1 MDPMEI
7 NDERSLTAWLSD
19 KPAEWAQVIALR
31 AALRVLPYIGVAS
44 DSWLEKFALLPFHA
58 VITSWIQL
66 TESSIDIFES
76 GSRANAKFGGHSFD
90 FAGYKESQVAAM
102 AADVSYHSADAQTQ
116 SMHVVGDCVE
126 AVTKAAETFRSVAE
140 RRADWGEND
149 DAAADKI
156 WNAVQ
161 LDCLQLF
168 HDTRSNKAGILAVVP
183 IWFQYK
189 SEQFDDWTKLSQR
202 LRAIDLNYQV
212 WIEWYARRFHGER
225 AAFKIPGDQNR
236 TEDKEILRRL
246 AEATDQDFWGK
257 GHEYVNA
264 TLKGWLEEARAR
276 VAPPPSQDDAAIP
289 PQAAGAIAY
298 GVNQQGKLDR
308 LPPSDQVHLR
318 DVPDQRRSYADLRAA
333 TGELLDEGQRLGPR
347 LHPRLERFAQSMPER
362 FEDAEAYLVWRDGI
376 ALRRLYR
383 AHLAVAHGKDPDP
396 ARLDAAVAEG
406 LGGVLDLYN
415 AFAFADDG
423 IRAKDEATIPPQER
437 VIAEAEAAAAKP
449 LVEAMLATP
458 DIATPEAL
466 SDIAADAEDADLPAN
481 DPYAGQALDQA
492 NRTLRN
498 WSAGLLG
505 GGKRVLDEA
514 NTSAKEVRSGAE
526 RAVGALIVSELC
538 GVTSVSAPLI
548 QFIATQAP
556 VLQSYV
562 AVAFSNFPHLAE
574 LIDRIVGLWNRIK
587 NL

>member
-1 MDPMEI
+1 
-7 NDERSLTAWLSD
+7 
-19 KPAEWAQVIALR
+19 
-31 AALRVLPYIGVAS
+31 
-44 DSWLEKFALLPFHA
+44 
-58 VITSWIQL
+58 
-66 TESSIDIFES
+66 
-76 GSRANAKFGGHSFD
+76 
-90 FAGYKESQVAAM
+90 
-102 AADVSYHSADAQTQ
+102 
-116 SMHVVGDCVE
+116 
-126 AVTKAAETFRSVAE
+126 
-140 RRADWGEND
+140 
-149 DAAADKI
+149 
-156 WNAVQ
+156 
-161 LDCLQLF
+161 
-168 HDTRSNKAGILAVVP
+168 
-183 IWFQYK
+183 
-189 SEQFDDWTKLSQR
+189 
-202 LRAIDLNYQV
+202 
-212 WIEWYARRFHGER
+212 
-225 AAFKIPGDQNR
+225 
-236 TEDKEILRRL
+236 
-246 AEATDQDFWGK
+246 
-257 GHEYVNA
+257 
-264 TLKGWLEEARAR
+264 
-276 VAPPPSQDDAAIP
+276 
-289 PQAAGAIAY
+289 
-298 GVNQQGKLDR
+298 
-308 LPPSDQVHLR
+308 
-318 DVPDQRRSYADLRAA
+318 
-333 TGELLDEGQRLGPR
+333 
-347 LHPRLERFAQSMPER
+347 MPER

>member
-1 MDPMEI
+1 MVIDPNYSVW
-7 NDERSLTAWLSD
+7 NDW
-19 KPAEWAQVIALR
+19 
-31 AALRVLPYIGVAS
+31 Y
-44 DSWLEKFALLPFHA
+44 
-58 VITSWIQL
+58 
-66 TESSIDIFES
+66 
-76 GSRANAKFGGHSFD
+76 
-90 FAGYKESQVAAM
+90 
-102 AADVSYHSADAQTQ
+102 
-116 SMHVVGDCVE
+116 
-126 AVTKAAETFRSVAE
+126 E
-140 RRADWGEND
+140 RR
-149 DAAADKI
+149 I
-156 WNAVQ
+156 
-161 LDCLQLF
+161 
-168 HDTRSNKAGILAVVP
+168 R
-183 IWFQYK
+183 
-189 SEQFDDWTKLSQR
+189 
-202 LRAIDLNYQV
+202 
-212 WIEWYARRFHGER
+212 GER
-225 AAFKIPGDQNR
+225 KAFEISGDKYEI
-236 TEDKEILRRL
+236 EDRKILRRL
-246 AEATDQDFWGK
+246 AEATDEDFWGR
-257 GHEYVNA
+257 GHEHVNA
-264 TLKGWLEEARAR
+264 TLKGWLDEARER
-276 VAPPPSQDDAAIP
+276 VAPVPEIETP
-289 PQAAGAIAY
+289 PQEAGAIAY
-298 GVNQQGKLDR
+298 GVNEHGKLDR
-308 LPPSDQVHLR
+308 LPLSDQVHLR

-333 TGELLDEGQRLGPR
+333 TGELLEEGQRLGPR

-396 ARLDAAVAEG
+396 TRLDAAVAEG

-437 VIAEAEAAAAKP
+437 VIQEAEAAVAKP

-466 SDIAADAEDADLPAN
+466 SDIAADAEDADLSAN

-562 AVAFSNFPHLAE
+562 AVAFSSFPHLAE